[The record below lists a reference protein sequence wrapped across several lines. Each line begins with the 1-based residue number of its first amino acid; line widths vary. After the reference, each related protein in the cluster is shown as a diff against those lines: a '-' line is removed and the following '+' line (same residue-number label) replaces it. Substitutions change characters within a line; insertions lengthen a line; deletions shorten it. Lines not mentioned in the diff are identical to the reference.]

1 MNMNKINITF
11 LTGILHEKPK
21 NQKESEQLK
30 NYNNIE
36 KLEATIN
43 EFKKQNSNLIISVS
57 TLIKKGFQYML
68 DIDLDYFLNNT
79 VYDLMKDENFIETLD
94 IKNTIETKKDRIKK
108 IKASNLTDK
117 EKLNEITKLLNI

>member
-1 MNMNKINITF
+1 MNKINITF

>member
-57 TLIKKGFQYML
+57 TLIKKGFSYML
-68 DIDLDYFLNNT
+68 DVELDYFLNHT

-108 IKASNLTDK
+108 IRESNLTDK

>member
-1 MNMNKINITF
+1 MKKINITF

-57 TLIKKGFQYML
+57 TLIKKGFSYML
-68 DIDLDYFLNNT
+68 DVELDYFLNHT

-108 IKASNLTDK
+108 IRESNLTDK

>member
-57 TLIKKGFQYML
+57 TLIKKGFSYML
-68 DIDLDYFLNNT
+68 DVELDYFLNNT

-108 IKASNLTDK
+108 IRESNLTDK

>member
-1 MNMNKINITF
+1 MDMNKINITF

-57 TLIKKGFQYML
+57 TLIKKGFSYML
-68 DIDLDYFLNNT
+68 DVELDYFLNNT

>member
-1 MNMNKINITF
+1 MNKINITF

-57 TLIKKGFQYML
+57 TLIKKGFSYML
-68 DIDLDYFLNNT
+68 DVELDYFLNHT

-108 IKASNLTDK
+108 IRESNLTDK

>member
-1 MNMNKINITF
+1 MNKINITF

-21 NQKESEQLK
+21 NQKEIEQLK

-36 KLEATIN
+36 KLETTIN

>member
-1 MNMNKINITF
+1 MNKINITF

-57 TLIKKGFQYML
+57 TLIKKGFSYML
-68 DIDLDYFLNNT
+68 DVELDYFLNNT

-108 IKASNLTDK
+108 IRESNLTDK

>member
-1 MNMNKINITF
+1 MNKINITF

-68 DIDLDYFLNNT
+68 DIELDYFLNNT

>member
-1 MNMNKINITF
+1 MNKINITF

-21 NQKESEQLK
+21 NQKEIEQLK

-57 TLIKKGFQYML
+57 TLIKKGFSYML
-68 DIDLDYFLNNT
+68 DVELDYFLNNT

-108 IKASNLTDK
+108 IRESNLTDK

>member
-1 MNMNKINITF
+1 MNKINITF
-11 LTGILHEKPK
+11 MAGILHEKPK

-36 KLEATIN
+36 KLETTIN
-43 EFKKQNSNLIISVS
+43 EFKKQNSTLIISVS
-57 TLIKKGFQYML
+57 TLIKKGFSYML
-68 DIDLDYFLNNT
+68 NIDLDYFLNHT
-79 VYDLMKDENFIETLD
+79 VYDLMKDENFIKTLD

-108 IKASNLTDK
+108 IRESNLTDK

>member
-1 MNMNKINITF
+1 MNKINITF

-57 TLIKKGFQYML
+57 TLIKKGFSYML
-68 DIDLDYFLNNT
+68 DVELDYFLNNT

>member
-1 MNMNKINITF
+1 MNKINITF

-21 NQKESEQLK
+21 NQKEIEQLK

-36 KLEATIN
+36 KLETTIN
-43 EFKKQNSNLIISVS
+43 ECKKQNSNLIISVS
-57 TLIKKGFQYML
+57 TLIKKGFSYML
-68 DIDLDYFLNNT
+68 DVELDYFLNHT

-108 IKASNLTDK
+108 IRESNLTDK